1 MRIPFCVLLLVL
13 LAGAAFSQSIM
24 QTLSGISCASGEF
37 RGVGVSQNENDAI
50 ALARSMIA
58 GQIKSSVSYKS
69 ELKTEQRIQNGDERL
84 NMKNTM
90 QTEQKSNLLNA
101 QDAHIKQSISKDGS
115 FGVVACMS
123 RANAAKPYAA
133 RQAQI
138 TDSLSMLG
146 KAAPAE
152 KSPKQ
157 KKAIW
162 QKTSAFFNEY
172 SENGRVLQSLGV
184 VSAEIEKVVSIY
196 ELVKADYQNFCSNQ
210 EIYWKNAEDYGS
222 KMLFSKFSGDFILNK
237 SGGCENGLQISLEDS
252 EIQCEYKASL
262 GNYMCSFR
270 PIFKGE
276 SCSGET
282 FFQLQLSPAIT
293 VTGKSSRSA
302 ESMLEA
308 KIRNGDFNQWKQEL
322 KKWVSICVE

>member
-1 MRIPFCVLLLVL
+1 MRISLCILLTAL
-13 LAGAAFSQSIM
+13 LAGAAFSQSVM
-24 QTLSGISCASGEF
+24 QALSGVQCAPGEF
-37 RGVGVSQNENDAI
+37 RGVGVSQSENDAI

-69 ELKTEQRIQNGDERL
+69 ESKTEQRILNGDERL
-84 NMKNTM
+84 SVKNTM
-90 QTEQKSNLLNA
+90 QTEQESKLLNA
-101 QDAHIKQSISKDGS
+101 QDAQIKQSISKDGS

-123 RANAAKPYAA
+123 RANAAKPYSA

-138 TDSLSMLG
+138 ADSLSMLG

-157 KKAIW
+157 KKTIW

-172 SENGRVLQSLGV
+172 LENGRVLQSLGV
-184 VSAEIEKVVSIY
+184 VFEENQKVVNIY
-196 ELVKADYQNFCSNQ
+196 ESVKTDYQDFCSNQ
-210 EIYWKNAEDYGS
+210 GIYWKDTESYGS
-222 KMLFSKFSGDFILNK
+222 KMLFSKFSGDFMLK
-237 SGGCENGLQISLEDS
+237 SGECENGLQISLFDS

-262 GNYMCSFR
+262 GNFMCSFR
-270 PIFKGE
+270 PTLKGE

-282 FFQLQLSPAIT
+282 FFQWQLSPAIT
-293 VTGKSSRSA
+293 VVSKTGRAA